1 MIKRRAFCGS
11 LARGLAAL
19 ALVLALDP
27 LAARA
32 AAQDPR
38 LAANPALNSIAA
50 SNPAKAQHL
59 LNAIDQVLRRP
70 APLRT
75 RGLRTRGPFD
85 LSGEDEALVTGNP
98 LLGQV
103 FAHDPK
109 AALALLKR
117 VKAAGGGQ

>member
-75 RGLRTRGPFD
+75 RGPFD